1 MTYEAELYKSSS
13 LLDTLITSKTR
24 VKLLL
29 KFFVNTSARSYLRNL
44 ASEFDESSN
53 SIRVELNKLEEAG
66 LLESEAE
73 GNRRYFQANRFHP
86 LFSDINS
93 IVRKYIGLDHI
104 IDSVIVKLGT
114 IEQVF
119 LIGPIVKGVDQGV
132 LKMAIVGRDI
142 NAEYLKKL
150 SLKAEEIINKKIN
163 YMCFE
168 PEGFAEFTQMNTAEL
183 FMVWDVT
190 E

>member
-1 MTYEAELYKSSS
+1 MTYEAEPCSKIT

-29 KFFVNTSARSYLRNL
+29 KFFVNTSTRSYLRNL
-44 ASEFDESSN
+44 AGEFDESSN

-73 GNRRYFQANRFHP
+73 GNRRYFKANRLHP
-86 LFSDINS
+86 LFSDITS

-119 LIGPIVKGVDQGV
+119 LIGPVVKGMDQGI
-132 LKMAIVGRDI
+132 LKLVIVGKDI
-142 NAEYLKKL
+142 NLEYLKKL
-150 SLKAEEIINKKIN
+150 SSKAEEIIQKKIN

-168 PEGFAEFTQMNTAEL
+168 PDGFAEFMKMNTTEL
-183 FMVWDVT
+183 LMVWDVT